1 MARSSITK
9 AYNKIQEL
17 SWEPTFVTPVQKYPT
32 DYKFTKAPKKE
43 PLKQVMQS
51 YFPMQEEKDNRS
63 MGAMDGAL
71 RGNMFRQTQPRW
83 MEWMKLFLGIIP
95 FPEISAARAMPL
107 LTSVVPNPE
116 LHNGLAL
123 QMIDEVRH
131 STIQMHL
138 KRYYMKSA
146 MRGPSGDS
154 SLRASSL
161 ATRSQRPTSTSRL
174 SPKPP
179 SRTRCSWQ
187 CHQRPLLM
195 ATTSC
200 PQYSSRSN
208 PTSHDTSAMAMPR
221 S

>member
-32 DYKFTKAPKKE
+32 DYKFIKAPKKE

-95 FPEISAARAMPL
+95 LPTCSAAAPPPL
-107 LTSVVPNPE
+107 PTPPVQTHEPLR
-116 LHNGLAL
+116 GL
-123 QMIDEVRH
+123 
-131 STIQMHL
+131 
-138 KRYYMKSA
+138 
-146 MRGPSGDS
+146 
-154 SLRASSL
+154 
-161 ATRSQRPTSTSRL
+161 
-174 SPKPP
+174 
-179 SRTRCSWQ
+179 
-187 CHQRPLLM
+187 
-195 ATTSC
+195 
-200 PQYSSRSN
+200 
-208 PTSHDTSAMAMPR
+208 
-221 S
+221 